1 MEGSVATYSFFSLG
15 LFSFKTNCL
24 GLWRLRSWENGFSM
38 MRAAVSRTVQI
49 WFPTHI
55 NQQEK
60 HRSAFWREWGVSGCL
75 LSLSLCI

>member
-38 MRAAVSRTVQI
+38 MQRQERADGALT
-49 WFPTHI
+49 
-55 NQQEK
+55 
-60 HRSAFWREWGVSGCL
+60 RS
-75 LSLSLCI
+75 